1 MLLIREWMLALGD
14 CGHGNS
20 FTIFLYLRHCFLTQG
35 QDLRLSRNF
44 GLIFFSAHKY
54 REENSSDPYFH
65 YAELITINNVGIFVS
80 SLFIQYSVFKTY
92 TVELCEKKIW
102 CMSLCVCTIWTH
114 THILAQTVVAFCL
127 LFPRVS
133 KLEGAVLQ
141 TALVIMESRSSDVTC
156 MDTECIGQIIHF

>member
-1 MLLIREWMLALGD
+1 MLALGD

-92 TVELCEKKIW
+92 TVELCEKKYDV
-102 CMSLCVCTIWTH
+102 CHCVCAPYELTH
-114 THILAQTVVAFCL
+114 TYL
-127 LFPRVS
+127 LKQLWLFACSFPEFPNWKVLCY
-133 KLEGAVLQ
+133 KLLWQ
-141 TALVIMESRSSDVTC
+141 
-156 MDTECIGQIIHF
+156 